1 MIKAEAIKN
10 GDGVD
15 VQTEVEGIGS
25 DILEE
30 ALGIVKALG
39 EGLTGRNTDMGMMFT
54 ALVGDLTVQRIKEF
68 TGEDDGKDGTYA

>member
-15 VQTEVEGIGS
+15 VKTEVEGMGG

-30 ALGIVKALG
+30 AISIVKAIG
-39 EGLTGRNTDMGMMFT
+39 EGLTERNNDMGMMFT
-54 ALVGDLTVQRIKEF
+54 ALVGNLVVEWIKDA
-68 TGEDDGKDGTYA
+68 TGDERSDTYA

>member
-15 VQTEVEGIGS
+15 IQTEVEGIGN

-39 EGLTGRNTDMGMMFT
+39 EGLTERNSDMGMVFT
-54 ALVGDLTVQRIKEF
+54 ALVGNLTVEWIKEF
-68 TGEDDGKDGTYA
+68 TGEDDKERGNYA